1 MIQPGEAGRTV
12 RSFFDAYLIRRNAED
27 TLNCVTDTV
36 HWVGTGKSELTVGR
50 NQAKQALATEFSQM
64 PEPFGI
70 EYDSFDEM
78 VVSDRCA
85 VVLIGDCVGRNFR
98 RAPGVAPSWRL
109 VAAESC

>member
-64 PEPFGI
+64 PIAVP
-70 EYDSFDEM
+70 SFFLRLM
-78 VVSDRCA
+78 YIR
-85 VVLIGDCVGRNFR
+85 
-98 RAPGVAPSWRL
+98 PGTKRTRSG
-109 VAAESC
+109 SG